1 MRREVENLGETVRPV
16 ATLARSVAIEAGRSG
31 LPWLAL
37 ASVAAALGVAGFL
50 SHVAVTESVTLQA
63 SLAAAMLRACAVFLV
78 AAHVVTS
85 TCREANDKVLEFV
98 LALPISRTSY
108 YVGRLAGF
116 AVCGTALAAVLAL
129 PLALWSPPGT
139 VVLWAASLA
148 METVLVAAAAFLFA
162 AVLGQLVPA
171 LAATAGLYLLARSI
185 GAMQSLAA
193 NPLVPDTM
201 LAQAE
206 RWLVHAIGLA
216 LPRLDSATRA
226 EWLLYG
232 PPGLAEFGSMLA
244 GLALYAALLTV
255 AGLFD
260 FHRRSL

>member
-1 MRREVENLGETVRPV
+1 MRREVENLSETVRPV
-16 ATLARSVAIEAGRSG
+16 VALARFVMIEAGRSG
-31 LPWLAL
+31 LPWLVL

-50 SHVAVTESVTLQA
+50 SHVAVTESVALQA
-63 SLAAAMLRACAVFLV
+63 ALAASVLRACAVFLI
-78 AAHVVTS
+78 AAHVAASTS
-85 TCREANDKVLEFV
+85 REANDKVLEFL
-98 LALPISRTSY
+98 LALPISRACY

-116 AVCGTALAAVLAL
+116 AACGTAVAAVLAL
-129 PLALWSPPGT
+129 PLVLWSPPAT
-139 VVLWAASLA
+139 VALWAASLA
-148 METVLVAAAAFLFA
+148 METALVAAAAFLFA

-193 NPLVPDTM
+193 SPLAGNSA

-206 RWLVHAIGLA
+206 RWIVDAVALV
-216 LPRLDSATRA
+216 LPRLDSATRT

-232 PPGLAEFGSMLA
+232 PPGPAEFSSVLA

-255 AGLFD
+255 VGLFD